1 VTVKELLGHSTIV
14 TTMRYTHT
22 NLDSKRSAVAKL
34 EGFGDTL
41 HQNAATGVEIVTK
54 IPAKSSC
61 KLYLKTEEWV
71 SG

>member
-1 VTVKELLGHSTIV
+1 
-14 TTMRYTHT
+14 MRYTHT

-41 HQNAATGVEIVTK
+41 HQNAATGAESITK
-54 IPAKSSC
+54 NPAKYSTT
-61 KLYLKTEEWV
+61 LYLETEEWV